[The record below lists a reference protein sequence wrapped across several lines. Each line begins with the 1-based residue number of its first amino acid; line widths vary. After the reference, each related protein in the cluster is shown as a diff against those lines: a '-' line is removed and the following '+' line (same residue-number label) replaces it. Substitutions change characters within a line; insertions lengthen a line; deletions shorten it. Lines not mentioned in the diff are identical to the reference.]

1 MGPRR
6 PCRLRRCAAPVAGT
20 APSPRCSTLGGPG
33 ARRGGAHQRITAL
46 DVPSPLA
53 VSVDLESRL
62 GLHHQWHSP
71 RRHRTAA
78 IVHPNSA
85 VRATIITTR
94 LSTSLIY
101 PQADGASP
109 CASINLTQASRPA
122 ITCQIAQASRRDR
135 CSSWNPQAP
144 DASHKWLI
152 LLGFF
157 SE

>member
-1 MGPRR
+1 M
-6 PCRLRRCAAPVAGT
+6 AGT
-20 APSPRCSTLGGPG
+20 APSPRRCTFLGG

-85 VRATIITTR
+85 VRAAIVAFGDAA
-94 LSTSLIY
+94 
-101 PQADGASP
+101 Q
-109 CASINLTQASRPA
+109 LTDPV
-122 ITCQIAQASRRDR
+122 
-135 CSSWNPQAP
+135 
-144 DASHKWLI
+144 
-152 LLGFF
+152 
-157 SE
+157 